1 MTQKIRNAPA
11 KGSLPVLQYLT
22 PGQLQV
28 DASYQR
34 SIENGQSR
42 SLIARIAKDWN
53 WDLCQVLVVSRRGDQ
68 GLFVVDGQHRL

>member
-28 DASYQR
+28 DADAAAHIITTSY
-34 SIENGQSR
+34 EEAAADDEE
-42 SLIARIAKDWN
+42 IAA
-53 WDLCQVLVVSRRGDQ
+53 
-68 GLFVVDGQHRL
+68 